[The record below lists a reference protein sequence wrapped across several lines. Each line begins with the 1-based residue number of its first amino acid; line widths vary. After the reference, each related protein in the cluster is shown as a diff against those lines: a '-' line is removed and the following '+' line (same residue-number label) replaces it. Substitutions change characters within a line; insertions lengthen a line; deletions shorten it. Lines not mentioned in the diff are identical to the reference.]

1 MAEVNCTLSFEMRP
15 SYWALLDTAHEI
27 TATHGE
33 DAAIAWAHRTLER
46 DFDLFVETKT
56 EIAKPKLRVIEG
68 GR

>member
-1 MAEVNCTLSFEMRP
+1 MAELVCTLNFEMRP
-15 SYWALLDTAHEI
+15 AYWAMIDTAHEI

-46 DFDLFVETKT
+46 DFDLFVKT
-56 EIAKPKLRVIEG
+56 STEPAKPKLRVIEG